1 MFDDLYH
8 VFCFLTGGVWHRSA
22 RILEDRVFDEL
33 MDMLDWKLP
42 YNMRAFHFTS
52 KTQSP
57 VTRNPVFLS
66 RPVIDVDLDELF
78 SERIGVRLIRPD
90 ENPLCVHHLGC
101 GFIIVETEDTYGR
114 LLDYPEADGEMLFEE
129 LYPIPFARAKEFVEK
144 HHRHNEAPQ
153 SHKFSIGLLESGKLI
168 GVIIASMPKAK
179 ALDDGY
185 TLELNRNCVLP
196 DQRNACSKLYAKAIQ
211 AGKSMGFRRFVTYTL
226 PHESG
231 SSLKAVGFKWDGL
244 TRASPHGWDHP
255 SRRRPIPTRYPT
267 GPKNRWVLYA

>member
-1 MFDDLYH
+1 MNDDLYH
-8 VFCFLTGGVWHRSA
+8 VFCILVGGVWFRTA
-22 RILEDRVFDEL
+22 QVFDDHAFDAL

-42 YNMRAFHFTS
+42 YNMKVFHFIS
-52 KTQSP
+52 NTQPP
-57 VTRNPVFLS
+57 VTNNPVFLS
-66 RPVIDVDLDELF
+66 RPVIDVDFSELF
-78 SERIGVRLIRPD
+78 EERIGVRLICSD
-90 ENPLCVHHLGC
+90 EKPICVLHLGC
-101 GFIIVETEDTYGR
+101 EYIIVETDDTYGR
-114 LLDYPEADGEMLFEE
+114 LLKRPEADSGLLFEE
-129 LYPIPFARAKEFVEK
+129 LYPIPFSRAKVFVEK

-153 SHKFSIGLLESGKLI
+153 SHKFSIGLLESGKLV

-211 AGKSMGFRRFVTYTL
+211 AGKSMGFRRFITYTL
-226 PHESG
+226 LHESG

-255 SRRRPIPTRYPT
+255 SRRRPMPARYPT
-267 GPKNRWVLYA
+267 GPKNRWVLCA